1 MEFLMMKNTM
11 PYWIAI
17 GVLLAVIAGI
27 GVKFIVLGS
36 TAKGTDERTAVLL
49 EEGERQLVLE
59 EMRSLLEATQ
69 QVLEGLSD
77 GDMKQIDQ
85 AATAVG
91 MQATSTMDV
100 VLKAKLPME
109 FKKLGFATHTAF
121 DEIAAMA
128 RNASDTKAMQKKLA
142 DTMNNCIAC
151 HTSFQIPSTI
161 SKGGNS

>member
-1 MEFLMMKNTM
+1 MKNTT
-11 PYWIAI
+11 PHWITIAI
-17 GVLLAVIAGI
+17 LFAVITGI
-27 GVKFIVLGS
+27 GIKFFILGS
-36 TAKGTDERTAVLL
+36 TVRVADERTAVLL

-59 EMRSLLEATQ
+59 EMRGLLEATQ
-69 QVLEGLSD
+69 QVIEGLSSS
-77 GDMKQIDQ
+77 DMKQIEQ

-100 VLKAKLPME
+100 TLKAKLPME

-128 RNASDTKAMQKKLA
+128 KKTGDAKLIQKKLA

-151 HTSFQIPSTI
+151 HAGFQIPSII
-161 SKGGNS
+161 SKGETYDN